1 MTGSQRLVLMLGMV
15 LLAGCLLYPP
25 WHVRVT
31 GVTLASSGYAFL
43 FSAPPQYRGRPRK
56 TTATT

>member
-1 MTGSQRLVLMLGMV
+1 MLGMV

-31 GVTLASSGYAFL
+31 GGTLASSGYAFL